1 MIERSIT
8 PEAKRLYHVLLRM
21 VADQSETL
29 GAFPEV
35 SDAHAAGNL
44 DAFGALV
51 DAGLIAHDSET
62 GLVTAVLPFV
72 ANDPATLVM
81 LDGDEQQQRRAASIP
96 DAFAL
101 APLLLRQVR
110 IDDTCPT
117 CGEAVNVLTDPDR
130 IVNRQPRSAVAIR
143 ISTGNGTIRL
153 ACSPEHARSALDA
166 SGDPEAVMLSIE
178 NLLISAREAYAAVL
192 P

>member
-1 MIERSIT
+1 MIEQTIT
-8 PEAKRLYHVLLRM
+8 SEATRLYHVLLRI

-29 GAFPEV
+29 GAFPDV

-51 DAGLIAHDSET
+51 DAGLIVHDSET

-81 LDGDEQQQRRAASIP
+81 LDGDEEQQRRAASIP

-101 APLLLRQVR
+101 APLLGRQVR

-117 CGEAVNVLTDPDR
+117 CGEVVSVLTDPDR
-130 IVNRQPRSAVAIR
+130 IHSKQPRSAVAGR
-143 ISTGNGTIRL
+143 IPGSSGEIRL
-153 ACSPEHARSALDA
+153 ACSPEHAQAALDA
-166 SGDPEAVMLSIE
+166 SGNPEAVMLSIE
-178 NLLISAREAYAAVL
+178 HLLISAREVYAAVL

>member
-1 MIERSIT
+1 MIERPIQ
-8 PEAKRLYHVLLRM
+8 PEAQRLYHVLLRI

-51 DAGLIAHDSET
+51 DAGLIAHDSDT

-72 ANDPATLVM
+72 AGDPAALVM
-81 LDGDEQQQRRAASIP
+81 LDGDEAQQRRAASIP

-101 APLLLRQVR
+101 APLLGRQVR
-110 IDDTCPT
+110 IDDICPT
-117 CGEAVNVLTDPDR
+117 CGELVSVLAAPDR
-130 IVNRQPRSAVAIR
+130 IGSKQPRSAVAVR
-143 ISTGNGTIRL
+143 LPAGNVTVRL
-153 ACSPEHARSALDA
+153 ACSPEHAQTALDA
-166 SGDPEAVMLSIE
+166 SGDTEAVMLSIE
-178 NLLISAREAYAAVL
+178 SLLISARESYAAVL

>member
-1 MIERSIT
+1 MIERSIS

-44 DAFGALV
+44 DAFGTLV

-62 GLVTAVLPFV
+62 GLVTSVLPFV

-101 APLLLRQVR
+101 AALLLRPVR
-110 IDDTCPT
+110 IDDACPT
-117 CGEAVNVLTDPDR
+117 CGEPVSVLINPDR
-130 IVNRQPRSAVAIR
+130 ITGKQPRSAVAVR
-143 ISTGNGTIRL
+143 IPFRNGTIRL
-153 ACSPEHARSALDA
+153 ACSPEHARSTLDA
-166 SGDPEAVMLSIE
+166 SGDTEAVMLSIE
-178 NLLISAREAYAAVL
+178 NLLISARETYAAVL

>member
-1 MIERSIT
+1 MIEGSIQ
-8 PEAKRLYHVLLRM
+8 PEAKRLYHVLLRI

-51 DAGLIAHDSET
+51 DAGLIRHDSET

-72 ANDPATLVM
+72 SGDPATLVM
-81 LDGDEQQQRRAASIP
+81 LDGDEEQQRRAASIP

-101 APLLLRQVR
+101 APLLDRSVR
-110 IDDTCPT
+110 IDDACPT
-117 CGEAVNVLTDPDR
+117 CGGLVTVLTNPDR
-130 IVNRQPRSAVAIR
+130 IGSKQPRSAVATR
-143 ISTGNGTIRL
+143 LSDGNVRL
-153 ACSPEHARSALDA
+153 ACSPEHAQDALNA
-166 SGDPEAVMLSIE
+166 SGDGEAVMISIE
-178 NLLISAREAYAAVL
+178 SLLISAHEAYAAVL

>member
-1 MIERSIT
+1 MIERSIS

-44 DAFGALV
+44 DAFGTLV
-51 DAGLIAHDSET
+51 DAGLIVHDSET

-81 LDGDEQQQRRAASIP
+81 LDGNEDQQRRAASIP

-101 APLLLRQVR
+101 SPLLVRQVR

-117 CGEAVNVLTDPDR
+117 CGGRVSVLTDPDR
-130 IVNRQPRSAVAIR
+130 IRGKQPRSAVAVR
-143 ISTGNGTIRL
+143 IPAHNGTIRL
-153 ACSPEHARSALDA
+153 ACSPEHAQAALDA
-166 SGDPEAVMLSIE
+166 SGDSESVMLSIE
-178 NLLISAREAYAAVL
+178 VLLIEARDRYAAL
-192 P
+192 LD